1 MSETEERMLALCE
14 TVACALESTARLGM
28 EVTEILQ
35 SALGL
40 REGLRAPD
48 EMTAPANFL
57 DGSPVGKGL

>member
-1 MSETEERMLALCE
+1 MTDTEERLFSLCE
-14 TVACALESTARLGM
+14 NIAIALDNTARLSL

-48 EMTAPANFL
+48 EMAEPTHFL
-57 DGSPVGKGL
+57 DGAPVKKAG

>member
-40 REGLRAPD
+40 REGLRSPD
-48 EMTAPANFL
+48 ETSEPTHFL
-57 DGSPVGKGL
+57 DGAPVKR